1 MQCCCEQVVADAA
14 LAAALRGAPLV
25 VTLLRRELPGACG
38 RAAHAGPGLQPV
50 VLGSAEIDLAP
61 LLHAR

>member
-1 MQCCCEQVVADAA
+1 MQYCCVQVVADGA

-25 VTLLRRELPGACG
+25 VTLLRREHAS
-38 RAAHAGPGLQPV
+38 AAQAGPGLQPL

>member
-1 MQCCCEQVVADAA
+1 MVADGA

-25 VTLLRRELPGACG
+25 VTLLRRELPGARA
-38 RAAHAGPGLQPV
+38 RAAQAGPGLQPV